1 MAEGG
6 AARTAIERHVWV
18 VAGVVILGM
27 IMSILDTTIVNVAL
41 ETLARDLHSGLA
53 AVQWVITGYMLAL
66 GATIPLT
73 GWAARRFG
81 AKPTYMVSL
90 VLFTAG
96 SAACGLSSAIG
107 PLIAFRVL
115 QGVGGGMLMPV
126 AMIIMAEVAGPQRM
140 GRVMGVVSMPAM
152 IAPILGPVLG
162 GVIVQSLH
170 WSWIFFVNVP
180 IGVIALAMAARM
192 LPHTDSGEAGPLDLR
207 GLVLLSSGLVGF
219 TFGVSELG
227 AGAPLLSL
235 KVLLGGLLGLALMGA
250 FLASSSRAARPLL
263 DLRLYRSR
271 IYSGAAFTTLG
282 ASAALFG
289 AMILIPLYYQVVRGD
304 SVIAAGLLTVP
315 QGLGALV
322 AMPLAG
328 RISERIGGGRVA
340 VAGVLLL
347 SISTVPLAFLGARTS
362 LVYISAILVVRGLSI
377 GLCFMPAMTAAFAAL
392 RPEQVSDASP
402 QLNVLQ
408 RIGGAVGTAIVAAV
422 LAGASRHARSAPALA
437 RAYDKTYWV
446 ALGIALLS
454 LAPALLLLRAERS
467 AAAGGPA
474 GEQSPHAALE
484 GVAL

>member
-1 MAEGG
+1 MAPSRRAE
-6 AARTAIERHVWV
+6 TPIERHVWV

-41 ETLARDLHSGLA
+41 ATLARDLHSGVA

-90 VLFTAG
+90 VLFTVG

-180 IGVIALAMAARM
+180 VGVLALAMAARM

-207 GLVLLSSGLVGF
+207 GLLLLSSGLVGF
-219 TFGVSELG
+219 TFGISELG
-227 AGAPLLSL
+227 AGAPIGSL

-328 RISERIGGGRVA
+328 RISERLGGGRVA

-362 LVYISAILVVRGLSI
+362 LVYISAILLVRGLSI

-422 LAGASRHARSAPALA
+422 LAGASRQARTPAALA
-437 RAYDKTYWV
+437 HAYDKTYWV
-446 ALGIALLS
+446 ALAIAALS
-454 LAPALLLLRAERS
+454 LLPALLLLRAERADVRERS
-467 AAAGGPA
+467 A
-474 GEQSPHAALE
+474 GEQHPQAALE
-484 GVAL
+484 GAGL